1 MGHRLLFKPL
11 LPFTIYISTFQ
22 RLGRK
27 KKKKTLHLRASI
39 RGEGVC
45 FSLSRTWRRAEPLIE
60 KTNAG
65 ANIEKTNA
73 GAIFPHNYTNLTV

>member
-27 KKKKTLHLRASI
+27 KKETLHLRASI